1 MRNAVV
7 AGQFYSI
14 DREEL
19 LEQIESC
26 FKHKLG
32 KKLSKTKTKSKS
44 NSKSIKSNFL
54 GLISPHAGY
63 VYSGPCATHG
73 FAFMLKT
80 NLPDTLIL
88 LGPNHTGNAQ
98 AEFSLSLEDF
108 ETPLGIIKN
117 NEELRKELIKASKG
131 LIQNDETA
139 HKSEHSLEVQLPFLQ
154 YIYQRAKKEFKII
167 PIVLS
172 TQDYD
177 KCIKVAALLSGIIK
191 KDSSIGV
198 IASSDFTHYGPGYGF
213 MPFSYNK
220 ETKKNLYDLDKK
232 AIAEII
238 NLNPEAFFQRAIKT
252 TICGFAPIVVLT
264 ELSRILKKQTKL
276 LKYYTSG
283 DISKDYSSAVGYASI
298 AFS

>member
-1 MRNAVV
+1 MRKAVV
-7 AGQFYSI
+7 AGQFYQKEK
-14 DREEL
+14 DEL

-32 KKLSKTKTKSKS
+32 KKLSKTKAKSKS
-44 NSKSIKSNFL
+44 NSKSNFI

-73 FAFMLKT
+73 FAFISKT
-80 NLPDTLIL
+80 NLPETIIL

-98 AEFSLSLEDF
+98 AEFSLSLESF

-117 NEELRKELIKASKG
+117 NEELGKELIKISNG
-131 LIQNDETA
+131 LIQHDETA

-154 YIYQRAKKEFKII
+154 YIYQRAKKELKII
-167 PIVLS
+167 PLIIS

-177 KCIKVAALLSGIIK
+177 KCIKVASLLSSIIK
-191 KDSSIGV
+191 KDSCIGI

-232 AIAEII
+232 AITEVL
-238 NLNPEAFFQRAIKT
+238 NLNPEAFFQKAIKT

-264 ELSRILKKQTKL
+264 ELSRILKKQAKL

-283 DISKDYSSAVGYASI
+283 DISNDYSSAVGYGSI